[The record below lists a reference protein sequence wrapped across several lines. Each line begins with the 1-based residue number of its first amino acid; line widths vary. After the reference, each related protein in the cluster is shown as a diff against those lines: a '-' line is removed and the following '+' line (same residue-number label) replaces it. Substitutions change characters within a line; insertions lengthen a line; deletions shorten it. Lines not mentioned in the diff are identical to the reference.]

1 MDYGLQLVRE
11 RCSTHRKSGLKV
23 PCAAAVSVGMDT
35 KQPTP
40 KASRDLIRA
49 AGETL
54 ELICRLRGVDIEDLS
69 DDELTEFFSNALG
82 DDIIGPW

>member
-1 MDYGLQLVRE
+1 V
-11 RCSTHRKSGLKV
+11 LKV
-23 PCAAAVSVGMDT
+23 PCSGAVSVGMDT

-40 KASRDLIRA
+40 EASRDLIRA

-54 ELICRLRGVDIEDLS
+54 ELICRLRGVDIEELS
-69 DDELTEFFSNALG
+69 DDELNEFFSNALG

>member
-1 MDYGLQLVRE
+1 MY
-11 RCSTHRKSGLKV
+11 
-23 PCAAAVSVGMDT
+23 T

-40 KASRDLIRA
+40 EASRDLIRA

-54 ELICRLRGVDIEDLS
+54 QLICRLRGVDIEDLS
-69 DDELTEFFSNALG
+69 DDELNEFFSNALG

>member
-1 MDYGLQLVRE
+1 
-11 RCSTHRKSGLKV
+11 
-23 PCAAAVSVGMDT
+23 MDT

-40 KASRDLIRA
+40 EASRDLIRA

-54 ELICRLRGVDIEDLS
+54 ELICRLRGVDIEELS
-69 DDELTEFFSNALG
+69 DDELNEFLSNALG